1 MSGVGGPLTVG
12 NGGPPPL
19 LHLRN
24 EWLPPAEEGT
34 KPDHVPGANHHE
46 GGRRVQGQNDDTEP
60 ALATDFTY
68 LKMTEWGWFYLS
80 PILDDFAVS
89 PYLKDREDGQQS

>member
-1 MSGVGGPLTVG
+1 MAIPDDRHCFILETSGYR
-12 NGGPPPL
+12 L
-19 LHLRN
+19 LRARSLITSR
-24 EWLPPAEEGT
+24 AQIIM
-34 KPDHVPGANHHE
+34 K
-46 GGRRVQGQNDDTEP
+46 
-60 ALATDFTY
+60 ATDFTY